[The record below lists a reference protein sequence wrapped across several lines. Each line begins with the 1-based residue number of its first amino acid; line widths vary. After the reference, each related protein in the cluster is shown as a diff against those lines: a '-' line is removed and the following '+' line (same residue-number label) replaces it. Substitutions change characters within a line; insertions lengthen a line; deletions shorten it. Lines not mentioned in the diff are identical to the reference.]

1 MGTKFANNAVS
12 SLASSIS
19 AQDTTLR
26 VAYGTGDLFPVL
38 NDGDICVVT
47 LVGDDDNCEIIKV
60 TARDEDVF
68 TIERGQEDTI
78 PQSWPEGTRI
88 ENRVTAAYL
97 NTLLL
102 GYANTS
108 GLVSGYS
115 CAEQTWVLTEDVPA
129 GTVITL
135 PDEMAYIPGRH
146 HLRLSYGGM
155 VISPTFFVEIGEPTA
170 PSTQFKTLIDFKAGQ
185 ELNAWISPLGKA
197 YEIDLTNRIVALE
210 EALADLSRR
219 VVYADDEN
227 TGE

>member
-1 MGTKFANNAVS
+1 MGTKFANNAIS
-12 SLASSIS
+12 SLAYSMS
-19 AQDTTLR
+19 AQDTTLT
-26 VAYGTGDLFPVL
+26 VASGTGDLFPSL
-38 NDGDICVVT
+38 SEGDIFIAT

-60 TARDEDVF
+60 TARDGDVF
-68 TIERGQEDTI
+68 TIERGQENTTA
-78 PQSWPEGTRI
+78 QTWPVNTRI

-115 CAEQTWVLTEDVPA
+115 CAEQCWTLTEDIPS

-155 VISPTFFVEIGEPTA
+155 LISPTFFVEIGEPTA

-197 YEIDLTNRIVALE
+197 YEIDLTERIVALE

-219 VVYADDEN
+219 VVYADDES